1 MGAGPGSSVPD
12 QRDPS
17 ARTWMSPEDGVA
29 AETPG
34 REAEGV
40 ARQAKTA
47 TGPGGRAPLSPLI
60 HGRVRLLI
68 LSFLLRGGRSQSF
81 PTIRKSLG
89 LTDGTLSVNLSKLE
103 EGGLISITKTFEGKR
118 PVTLVRMTAR
128 GKREYARYLEDLR
141 DILPVDAIE

>member
-40 ARQAKTA
+40 ARQARTV

-68 LSFLLRGGRSQSF
+68 LSFLLRVGRPQGF
-81 PTIRKSLG
+81 PSIRKSLG
-89 LTDGTLSVNLSKLE
+89 LTDGTLSVNLTKLE
-103 EGGLISITKTFEGKR
+103 EGGLISITKTFENKR
-118 PVTLVRMTAR
+118 PVTLVRMTPR
-128 GKREYARYLEDLR
+128 GKREYARYLDDLR
-141 DILPVDAIE
+141 DILPVDAID